1 MEQPNW
7 SQVDLIREAFHYQSR
22 FSGTTMVFKVDFP
35 LTEDAGFSYFMKD
48 IALLSQIGI
57 RVVIVPGAKEWIDAV
72 LEEYSIET
80 SYAGNL
86 RITSAE
92 AIPFVNMAAFNV
104 ATKFITGLSASRVNA
119 VIGSFV
125 KARGLGVVD
134 GIDMAHT
141 GKMDKILT
149 DTLEPILERGMVPI
163 LPCIGWS
170 SSGKPYNIPSDEIAL
185 EVSKALD
192 AVKLFIVSAGKDIA
206 SPEYNIPETIHT
218 DEDGRLIRLTPQEA
232 EHILQANHFE
242 ENKNDASLTELHLA
256 LNASKAGIERVHIID
271 GKQDGAILRELFSN
285 LGVGTMVYAD
295 EYESIRP
302 LNIEDIPDVLRLMEP
317 LMKQG
322 ILLRRSPEDIQEKKD
337 DYVVFEIDGSVHA
350 CAAMHDWGEN
360 QAEIAAIATDPT
372 YSDIGM
378 GRRLVRY
385 LIDKAR
391 KQGLH
396 RVFVL
401 TTKTHDWFELI
412 GFKESII
419 EHLPSRKRACYDT
432 SRKSKIFSLDLQ

>member
-1 MEQPNW
+1 MEQPSW

-35 LTEDAGFSYFMKD
+35 LTEDAGFSYLMKD

-57 RVVIVPGAKEWIDAV
+57 RVVIVPGAKEWIDSV
-72 LEEYSIET
+72 LDEYQIEST
-80 SYAGNL
+80 YAGAL

-92 AIPFVNMAAFNV
+92 AMPFVNMAAFNV

-125 KARGLGVVD
+125 KARGLGIVD

-141 GKMDKILT
+141 GMMDKILT
-149 DTLEPILERGMVPI
+149 DTIEPILERGMIPI

-185 EVSKALD
+185 EVSKALH
-192 AVKLFIVSAGKDIA
+192 AVKLFIVSAGKGIT
-206 SPEYNIPETIHT
+206 SPDYIIPESIHT
-218 DEDGRLIRLTPQEA
+218 DEQGQLGRLTPLEA
-232 EHILQANHFE
+232 KNILTANHFE
-242 ENKNDASLTELHLA
+242 ANKKDISLDELQLA
-256 LNASKAGIERVHIID
+256 LKASKAGIERVHIID

-317 LMKQG
+317 MMKQG
-322 ILLRRSPEDIQEKKD
+322 VLLRRSHEDIQEKKD
-337 DYVVFEIDGSVHA
+337 DYIVFEIDSSVHA
-350 CAAMHDWGEN
+350 CAALHDWGEN
-360 QAEIAAIATDPT
+360 QAEIAAIATDPV
-372 YSDIGM
+372 YANLRM
-378 GRRLVRY
+378 GRRLVRF

-391 KQGLH
+391 KQGF
-396 RVFVL
+396 RQVFVL
-401 TTKTHDWFELI
+401 TTKTHDWFELM
-412 GFKESII
+412 GFKESSV
-419 EHLPSRKRACYDT
+419 EKLPSLKRACYDT
-432 SRKSKIFSLDLQ
+432 ARKSKIFSLDL

>member
-1 MEQPNW
+1 MKHQNW

-35 LTEDAGFSYFMKD
+35 LTEDAGFSFLMKD

-57 RVVIVPGAKEWIDAV
+57 RVVIVPGAKEWIDSV
-72 LEEYSIET
+72 LDEYNIKTAYSG
-80 SYAGNL
+80 SL

-92 AIPFVNMAAFNV
+92 AMPFVNMAAFNV

-125 KARGLGVVD
+125 KARGLGIVD

-141 GKMDKILT
+141 GMMDKILT
-149 DTLEPILERGMVPI
+149 DTIEPILERGMIPI

-185 EVSKALD
+185 EVSKALH
-192 AVKLFIVSAGKDIA
+192 AVKLFIVSAAKDIA
-206 SPEYNIPETIHT
+206 APEYIIPESIHT
-218 DEDGRLIRLTPQEA
+218 DEQGRLVRLTPHETEA
-232 EHILQANHFE
+232 ILKVNQFE
-242 ENKNDASLTELHLA
+242 AKLHDAALAELQLA

-302 LNIEDIPDVLRLMEP
+302 LNLEDIPDVLRLMEP

-322 ILLRRSPEDIQEKKD
+322 ILLRRTHEDIQEKKD
-337 DYVVFEIDGSVHA
+337 DYLVFEIDGSVHA
-350 CAAMHDWGEN
+350 CAAMHDWGED

-372 YSDIGM
+372 YSDLGM

-391 KQGLH
+391 KQGF
-396 RVFVL
+396 RKVFVL
-401 TTKTHDWFELI
+401 TTKTHDWFELM
-412 GFKESII
+412 GFAESTI
-419 EHLPSRKRACYDT
+419 ENLPSRKRACYDT
-432 SRKSKIFSLDLQ
+432 SRKSKIFSLDL

>member
-1 MEQPNW
+1 M
-7 SQVDLIREAFHYQSR
+7 DLIREAFHYQSR

-57 RVVIVPGAKEWIDAV
+57 RVVIVPGAKEWIDSV
-72 LEEYSIET
+72 LSEYNIQT
-80 SYAGNL
+80 GYAGPL
-86 RITSAE
+86 RITTAE
-92 AIPFVNMAAFNV
+92 AMPFVNMAAFNV

-125 KARGLGVVD
+125 KARGLGVVN

-141 GKMDKILT
+141 GMMDKILT
-149 DTLEPILERGMVPI
+149 DALKPILERGMVPI

-185 EVSKALD
+185 EVSKALH
-192 AVKLFIVSAGKDIA
+192 AVKLFIVSAEKGIT
-206 SPEYNIPETIHT
+206 SPEYSIPESIHT
-218 DEDGRLIRLTPQEA
+218 DEQGRLIRLTPQEA
-232 EHILQANHFE
+232 EGILKANQFE
-242 ENKNDASLTELHLA
+242 TNKEDISLVELQLA
-256 LNASKAGIERVHIID
+256 LKASKAGIERIHIID

-302 LNIEDIPDVLRLMEP
+302 LGIEDIPDVLRLMEP

-322 ILLRRSPEDIQEKKD
+322 ILIRRSHEDIQEKKD
-337 DYVVFEIDGSVHA
+337 DYMVFEIDSSVYA
-350 CAAMHDWGEN
+350 CAAMHDWGEG
-360 QAEIAAIATDPT
+360 QAEIAAIATDPA
-372 YSDIGM
+372 YSDLRM

-391 KQGLH
+391 RQKFR

-401 TTKTHDWFELI
+401 TTSTHDWFELL
-412 GFKESII
+412 GFRESSVDK
-419 EHLPSRKRACYDT
+419 LPSRKRAHYDT
-432 SRKSKIFSLDLQ
+432 NRNSKIFALDL

>member
-1 MEQPNW
+1 MEQSL

-35 LTEDAGFSYFMKD
+35 LTEDSGFSFLMKD

-57 RVVIVPGAKEWIDAV
+57 RVVIVPGAKEWIDSM
-72 LEEYSIET
+72 LNEYNIET
-80 SYAGNL
+80 SYAGAL

-92 AIPFVNMAAFNV
+92 AMPFVNMAAFNV

-125 KARGLGVVD
+125 KARGLGIVD

-141 GKMDKILT
+141 GMTDKILI
-149 DTLEPILERGMVPI
+149 DTIEPILERGMIPI

-170 SSGKPYNIPSDEIAL
+170 SSGKPYNVPSDEIAL
-185 EVSKALD
+185 EVSASLH
-192 AVKLFIVSAGKDIA
+192 AVKLFIVSAAKDIV
-206 SPEYNIPETIHT
+206 SPEYIIPENIHT
-218 DEDGRLIRLTPQEA
+218 DEQGRIVRLTPKEA
-232 EHILQANHFE
+232 KSILKANDFE
-242 ENKNDASLTELHLA
+242 KHKDDSALSELNLA
-256 LNASKAGIERVHIID
+256 VKASKAGIERVHIID

-317 LMKQG
+317 LMKTG
-322 ILLRRSPEDIQEKKD
+322 ILLRRSHEDIQNKKD
-337 DYVVFEIDGSVHA
+337 DYMVFEIDGSVHA
-350 CAAMHDWGEN
+350 CAALHGWGED
-360 QAEIAAIATDPT
+360 QAEIAAIVTDPA
-372 YSDIGM
+372 YPDLKM

-391 KQGLH
+391 KQNLR

-401 TTKTHDWFELI
+401 TTKTHDWFELL
-412 GFKESII
+412 GFTESTV
-419 EHLPSRKRACYDT
+419 ENLPSKKRAVYDT
-432 SRKSKIFSLDLQ
+432 NRKSKIFSLDL

>member
-1 MEQPNW
+1 MEQQNW

-35 LTEDAGFSYFMKD
+35 VTEDAGFSFLMKD
-48 IALLSQIGI
+48 VALLSQIGI
-57 RVVIVPGAKEWIDAV
+57 RVVIVPGAKEWIDSV
-72 LEEYSIET
+72 LGEYNIET
-80 SYAGNL
+80 SYNGAL

-125 KARGLGVVD
+125 KARGLGIVD

-141 GKMDKILT
+141 GMMDKILLET
-149 DTLEPILERGMVPI
+149 IEPILEHSMVPI

-170 SSGKPYNIPSDEIAL
+170 SSGKPYNILSDEIAL
-185 EVSKALD
+185 EVSKALH
-192 AVKLFIVSAGKDIA
+192 AEKLFIVSAAKGITR
-206 SPEYNIPETIHT
+206 PEYIIPEHIHT
-218 DEDGRLIRLTPQEA
+218 NDEGRLVRLTPQEA
-232 EHILQANHFE
+232 ESILKANNFDKH
-242 ENKNDASLTELHLA
+242 KNNTTLTELNLA
-256 LNASKAGIERVHIID
+256 LKASKSGIERVHIID

-302 LNIEDIPDVLRLMEP
+302 LSIEDIPDVLRLMEP

-322 ILLRRSPEDIQEKKD
+322 VLLRRSHEEIQDKRN

-350 CAAMHDWGEN
+350 CAALHDWGED
-360 QAEIAAIATDPT
+360 QAEIAAITTDPA
-372 YSDIGM
+372 YSDLGM

-391 KQGLH
+391 KQKLR

-401 TTKTHDWFELI
+401 TTKTHDWFELL
-412 GFKESII
+412 GFKESSL
-419 EHLPSRKRACYDT
+419 ESLPNRKRTHYDT
-432 SRKSKIFSLDLQ
+432 QRKSKIFSLDL

>member
-1 MEQPNW
+1 MEQANW

-35 LTEDAGFSYFMKD
+35 LTEDAGFSYLMKD

-57 RVVIVPGAKEWIDAV
+57 RVVIVPGAKEWIDSV
-72 LEEYSIET
+72 LDEYSIKT
-80 SYAGNL
+80 GYAGAQ
-86 RITSAE
+86 RITTEE
-92 AIPFVNMAAFNV
+92 AMPFVNMAAFNV

-125 KARGLGVVD
+125 KARGLGIVD

-141 GKMDKILT
+141 GTMDKILL
-149 DTLEPILERGMVPI
+149 DTIEPILERGMVPI

-185 EVSKALD
+185 EVSKALN
-192 AVKLFIVSAGKDIA
+192 AVKLFIVSAAKELIA
-206 SPEYNIPETIHT
+206 PDYIIPEDIHT
-218 DEDGRLIRLTPQEA
+218 NDEGRLVRLTPKEA
-232 EHILQANHFE
+232 KSILKANDFE
-242 ENKNDASLTELHLA
+242 KHKDDKALAELNLA
-256 LNASKAGIERVHIID
+256 LKASKAGIERVHIID

-322 ILLRRSPEDIQEKKD
+322 ILLRRSHEDIQDKKD
-337 DYVVFEIDGSVHA
+337 DYMVFEIDGSVHA
-350 CAAMHDWGEN
+350 SAALHHWGED
-360 QAEIAAIATDPT
+360 QAEIAAIVTDPS

-391 KQGLH
+391 KQKLR

-401 TTKTHDWFELI
+401 TTKTHDWFELL
-412 GFKESII
+412 GFKESAV

-432 SRKSKIFSLDLQ
+432 ARKSKIFSLDL